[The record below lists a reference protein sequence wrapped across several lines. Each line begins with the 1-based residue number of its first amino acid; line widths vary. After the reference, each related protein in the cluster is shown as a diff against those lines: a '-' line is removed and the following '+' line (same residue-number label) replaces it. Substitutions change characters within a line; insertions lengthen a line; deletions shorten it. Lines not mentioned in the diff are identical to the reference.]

1 MMAYKGLLF
10 SDVPN
15 FASIFGYTNASW
27 TLKADL
33 SAAFL
38 CRVLNRMRRRGE
50 VVVVP
55 RRDPTVA
62 ERPFL
67 DFTSTY
73 VRRALADLPKQ
84 GERGPWRLKQSYAAD
99 LMNLRFGRMAD
110 GVLEFRRSA

>member
-1 MMAYKGLLF
+1 MAYKGVMF

-38 CRVLNRMRRRGE
+38 CRLLNRMRRGGE
-50 VVVVP
+50 RRVIP
-55 RRDPTVA
+55 RRDGTVT

-67 DFTSTY
+67 DFTSGY
-73 VRRALADLPKQ
+73 VRRALDHLPKQ
-84 GERGPWRLKQSYAAD
+84 GETGPWRLKQSYTAD
-99 LMNLRFGRMAD
+99 LMNLRFGRLDD
-110 GVLEFRRSA
+110 GVLHFSR